1 MRFLRPK
8 DRGRHQAGEPL
19 LPGPEPGG
27 AQVGVTTGH
36 LAGSNPTTEVGSGFE
51 HSHRPARP
59 EQPSARVSPLNTDLG
74 HSLALLVGLAPD
86 IPERNADLV
95 RILRR
100 KLGGTTY
107 RLQP

>member
-1 MRFLRPK
+1 M
-8 DRGRHQAGEPL
+8 
-19 LPGPEPGG
+19 LPVPEPGG